1 MEHLTL
7 KAASA
12 YQAASKRR
20 VPPPMFGPL
29 RGEPGSAPTAASE
42 IGRRDQQK
50 RAAVPGG
57 TAALRA

>member
-29 RGEPGSAPTAASE
+29 RGEPGSAPTAA
-42 IGRRDQQK
+42 RK
-50 RAAVPGG
+50 
-57 TAALRA
+57 